1 MAFPDFYEQVPSLT
15 LRDPLADMLGASTG
29 GTLEYRYADAV
40 RLAGH
45 SCPTVAGAWLMA
57 SHALPALYPD
67 SPHDGREDAGDPLSC
82 LPKRGNFRVEL
93 RATQDAG
100 TAGVVA
106 SVLGLITGA
115 AGEGGFKG
123 IAGRQ
128 VRRGLL
134 EFGVAIDADVRIT
147 RIDTGA
153 AVLLDY
159 NPDVVP
165 PSPEMPALMA
175 RVVGGAADEGERAQ
189 FAGLWQDRV
198 RRILLQHTADPAL
211 LSVRVSHP
219 DHDGLR
225 GE

>member
-1 MAFPDFYEQVPSLT
+1 MAFPDFYEQVPSIT
-15 LRDPLADMLGASTG
+15 LRDPLADMLGASTDG
-29 GTLEYRYADAV
+29 ILEYRYADVV

-57 SHALPALYPD
+57 SHALAVLYPD
-67 SPHDGREDAGDPLSC
+67 SPQKQEELDKPLRC

-198 RRILLQHTADPAL
+198 RRILLQQTADSAL
-211 LSVRVSHP
+211 LAVRVSHP
-219 DHDGLR
+219 DHDGIR

>member
-1 MAFPDFYEQVPSLT
+1 MAFPDFFEQVPSLT
-15 LRDPLADMLGASTG
+15 LCDPLADMLGASTDG
-29 GTLEYRYADAV
+29 ILEYRYADAV

-57 SHALPALYPD
+57 SHALLALYPD
-67 SPHDGREDAGDPLSC
+67 DTQGQKDFGESPRR
-82 LPKRGNFRVEL
+82 LPERGNFCVEL

-123 IAGRQ
+123 IVGHQ
-128 VRRGLL
+128 IRRDLL
-134 EFGVAIDADVRIT
+134 KFGVALDADVRIT

-159 NPDVVP
+159 KPEAVP

-175 RVVGGAADEGERAQ
+175 RVVGGVADERERLQ

-198 RRILLQHTADPAL
+198 RRILLQHAADPAL
-211 LSVRVSHP
+211 LMVRATYP
-219 DHDGLR
+219 DHDAMR
-225 GE
+225 RE